1 MMPWASWTPSSTP
14 RVPDWT
20 VRVDSHINTAQWA
33 TDKPLEALVGLRD
46 WLAKCK
52 THGPPFDDVWLVE
65 LEDGYR
71 YRYWLI
77 DINVTVE
84 FLAVAHERWMLIKSI
99 D

>member
-1 MMPWASWTPSSTP
+1 
-14 RVPDWT
+14 VPDWT
-20 VRVDSHINTAQWA
+20 VRVDSRIDTAQWA
-33 TDKPLEALVGLRD
+33 TGKPLETLVGLRD
-46 WLAKCK
+46 WLARCQA
-52 THGPPFDDVWLVE
+52 HGPPFDDVWLVE

-84 FLAVAHERWMLIKSI
+84 FLALAHERWILIKAI